1 MNMKKR
7 WAAWCRRVR
16 CSLADCSAVALLIG
30 AGMLMLIGVI
40 VRGVCGSPYQS
51 GMMLA
56 FGHILPP
63 VWAMTLLWMLW
74 YALLGAAW
82 ARVMFDRRCD
92 PGTQA
97 VKYRG
102 GMTFLAMLFLGY
114 LWYPVFFCAARPF
127 LGALIV
133 LGVLALCVLTALCYI
148 KLFRGVAVILLL
160 HAVFLIWML
169 ILNFAVVF
177 CG

>member
-1 MNMKKR
+1 
-7 WAAWCRRVR
+7 
-16 CSLADCSAVALLIG
+16 
-30 AGMLMLIGVI
+30 MLIGVI

-51 GMMLA
+51 GMMFA
-56 FGHILPP
+56 FDRLMPP

-133 LGVLALCVLTALCYI
+133 LGVLALCILTALCYI